1 MLRLPTEAEMR
12 VVAKSSR
19 LSISVRLRSR
29 HSPMCVAT
37 SPLVRDE
44 VASERPGLT
53 TTVDCVCAV
62 VVLLLGFVAVVLVVL
77 LVLVG

>member
-1 MLRLPTEAEMR
+1 
-12 VVAKSSR
+12 
-19 LSISVRLRSR
+19 
-29 HSPMCVAT
+29 MCVAT

-53 TTVDCVCAV
+53 TTADCVCAV

>member
-37 SPLVRDE
+37 SRPV
-44 VASERPGLT
+44 SERPGLT
-53 TTVDCVCAV
+53 TTADCVCAV